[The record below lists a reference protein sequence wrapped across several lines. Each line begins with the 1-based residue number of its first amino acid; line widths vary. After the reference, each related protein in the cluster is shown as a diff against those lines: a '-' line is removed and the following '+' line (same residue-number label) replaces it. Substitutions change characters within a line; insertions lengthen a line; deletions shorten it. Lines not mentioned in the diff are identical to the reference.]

1 TFTVT
6 LEKATTESFTLN
18 FKTQDRTATLA
29 DNDYQADN
37 NTLAFAG
44 TAGEMKSI
52 NVKVN
57 GDLHLE
63 KDEIFELVLQQ
74 LSNNFNNRLTIP
86 INIAEGVILNDDD
99 ALITITKADGQE
111 GGNMASFTF
120 SFPTGV
126 VTDE

>member
-1 TFTVT
+1 
-6 LEKATTESFTLN
+6 
-18 FKTQDRTATLA
+18 
-29 DNDYQADN
+29 DYQADN

-57 GDLHLE
+57 GDVHLE

-126 VTDE
+126 VTDEATQIAYQLEGTALGNGVDFTGSVTG